1 MTARPLRS
9 AAGAGLI
16 ALILLAA
23 HGCDTLNPA
32 FVSQLGGSA
41 ARSGP
46 QPTGSILTVI
56 NNQTPSQVL
65 LSYDQEVQRPG
76 EGLVIYS
83 GGFAVPAGTYFV
95 FSSDCT
101 TDGIVFTSL
110 TVGGVAVPLAVN
122 EFRAP
127 ALQCGSIVYVTIQ
140 GVGATAIA
148 TAELF

>member
-1 MTARPLRS
+1 MTARRIRS

-16 ALILLAA
+16 ALTVLTA
-23 HGCDTLNPA
+23 HGCDVLNPA
-32 FVSQLGGSA
+32 FVNQLGGSA

-46 QPTGSILTVI
+46 QPTGSILVVV
-56 NNQTPSQVL
+56 NNQTTSQIQL
-65 LSYDQEVQRPG
+65 NYDQEVRRAG
-76 EGLVIYS
+76 EGVVIYS
-83 GGFAVPAGTYFV
+83 GGFAIPAGTYFV
-95 FSSDCT
+95 FSSDCST
-101 TDGIVFTSL
+101 TGIIFTSL
-110 TVGGVAVPLAVN
+110 TVGGVDVALAVN